1 MNTVFFYL
9 SKILWTL
16 LSPASFLFLLLIA
29 GIALLFLNKIHAA
42 RILLGSAAVLMTLV
56 TFLPLG
62 KWLVTPLE
70 AHFPANPTLP
80 ESIDGIIML
89 GGAIDPVNSYIW
101 DQPQLGSAADR
112 YTAFI
117 ALART
122 YPDARLVFT
131 GGSGSIIDQEF
142 READIAL
149 YFLESMGIERRRLE
163 VERDARNTF
172 ENAVNS
178 EALINPTV
186 NEQWVLITSA
196 AHMPR
201 SVGTFCKQGWP
212 VIPYPV
218 DHESSPGRQIRIQFD
233 FAGNLDSFNTHIRE
247 WLGLLVYYFIG
258 RTDQILPD
266 GCL

>member
-9 SKILWTL
+9 SKILWAL

-29 GIALLFLNKIHAA
+29 GICLLFLKKIQAA
-42 RILLGSAAVLMTLV
+42 KILLGTAAVLMTLV
-56 TFLPLG
+56 AFLPLG

-117 ALART
+117 VLART
-122 YPDARLVFT
+122 YPEARLVFT

-149 YFLESMGIERRRLE
+149 YFLESMGIERGRLE

-178 EALINPTV
+178 KALINPAA

-196 AHMPR
+196 EHMPR
-201 SVGTFCKQGWP
+201 SVGIFCKQGWP

-218 DHESSPGRQIRIQFD
+218 DHESSPGRQFRIQFN
-233 FAGNLDSFNTHIRE
+233 FAGNLDSFNDHIRE
-247 WLGLLVYYFIG
+247 WLGLIVYYVTG
-258 RTDQILPD
+258 RTDHILPE
-266 GCL
+266 GCH

>member
-1 MNTVFFYL
+1 MNTLFFYL
-9 SKILWTL
+9 SKILWAL

-29 GIALLFLNKIHAA
+29 GIGLLFLKKIQAA
-42 RILLGSAAVLMTLV
+42 RVLLGTAAVLMTLV
-56 TFLPLG
+56 AFLPLG

-89 GGAIDPVNSYIW
+89 SGAIDPVNSYIW

-117 ALART
+117 ALARI
-122 YPDARLVFT
+122 YPQARLVFT

-142 READIAL
+142 RAADIAL
-149 YFLESMGIERRRLE
+149 YFLESMGIERARLE
-163 VERDARNTF
+163 VERDSRNTF

-178 EALINPTV
+178 KKLVNPAAG
-186 NEQWVLITSA
+186 EQWVLITSA

-201 SVGTFCKQGWP
+201 SVGIFCKQGWP

-218 DHESSPGRQIRIQFD
+218 DHESSPGRQFRIQYN
-233 FAGNLDSFNTHIRE
+233 FAGNLASFNDHVRE
-247 WLGLLVYYFIG
+247 WLGLLVYYFTG
-258 RTDQILPD
+258 RTDQILPES
-266 GCL
+266 CH